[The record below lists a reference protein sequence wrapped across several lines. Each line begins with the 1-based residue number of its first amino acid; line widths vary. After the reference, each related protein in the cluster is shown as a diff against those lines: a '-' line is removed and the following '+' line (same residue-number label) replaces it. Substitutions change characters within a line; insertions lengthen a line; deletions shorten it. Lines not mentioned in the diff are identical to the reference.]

1 MNKWFFIFSIFLM
14 GGLVVPSYS
23 SVKKEDH
30 SKELLKLLHRVKNR
44 YQKAPSVKMDFT
56 KKIKSS
62 FGFDQKSE
70 GFFKGLFKKNSHF
83 FRLEVPEKTL
93 LVFDGKNIWSV
104 TYPPKGFKGPV
115 QVIQGSNDQIKG
127 FDQIWSSL
135 FGTEEIEKNFKISS
149 MKWEQNGEEADYSL
163 QPKSKKIILQSFRLK
178 INHLARVIQ
187 ELSYK
192 DDLDN
197 WTTYTFKN
205 IRLTE
210 KIEKTEFSFKPPK
223 GAVVEKL

>member
-1 MNKWFFIFSIFLM
+1 MNKINLITSIFILSI
-14 GGLVVPSYS
+14 LVFDKTQAAKSEEFPQ
-23 SVKKEDH
+23 
-30 SKELLKLLHRVKNR
+30 ELSKLLYKVKSR

-56 KKIKSS
+56 KKIKSN
-62 FGFDQKSE
+62 FGFDQESE

-83 FRLEVPEKTL
+83 FRLEVPKKTL
-93 LVFDGKNIWSV
+93 LIFDGKNIWSM

-115 QVIQGSNDQIKG
+115 QVIRGNKDQIQG

-135 FGTEEIEKNFKISS
+135 FGSQEIEKNFKIIS
-149 MKWEQNGEEADYSL
+149 MKWEKDGEEAVYSL
-163 QPKSKKIILQSFRLK
+163 SPKDKKISLQSFRLK

-210 KIEKTEFSFKPPK
+210 KTDKKDFSFKPPK